1 MRLILAAI
9 LYTAI
14 AITAN
19 AETINLQGL
28 RVGDMRK
35 LQFSPMPKEIPFVEF
50 LTPDGIEI
58 TMDAYKGKIV
68 VLNFWATWCAPC
80 RKEMPELSALQA
92 ELGGIDFEV
101 VTIATG
107 RNEPAEMADFFKNIG
122 VTNLPLYRDPK
133 QVFARKMDVL
143 GLPATIV
150 INRDGA
156 EIARLRGDANWHSQS
171 ALAIMRALI
180 AAP

>member
-1 MRLILAAI
+1 
-9 LYTAI
+9 
-14 AITAN
+14 
-19 AETINLQGL
+19 
-28 RVGDMRK
+28 
-35 LQFSPMPKEIPFVEF
+35 
-50 LTPDGIEI
+50 
-58 TMDAYKGKIV
+58 
-68 VLNFWATWCAPC
+68 
-80 RKEMPELSALQA
+80 MPELSALQA

-107 RNEPAEMADFFKNIG
+107 RNDPAEMADFFKNIG

-133 QVFARKMDVL
+133 QVFARRMGVL

-156 EIARLRGDANWHSQS
+156 EIARLLGDANWHSQS

-180 AAP
+180 AAR

>member
-1 MRLILAAI
+1 MRLILVAV
-9 LYTAI
+9 LYLVTI
-14 AITAN
+14 TTAN
-19 AETINLQGL
+19 AETINVEGL

-35 LQFSPMPKEIPFVEF
+35 LQFDPMSKEIPFVEF
-50 LTPDGIEI
+50 LTPDGI
-58 TMDAYKGKIV
+58 
-68 VLNFWATWCAPC
+68 
-80 RKEMPELSALQA
+80 EMPELSALQA

-133 QVFARKMDVL
+133 QVFARKMGVL

-150 INRDGA
+150 INRNGA
-156 EIARLRGDANWHSQS
+156 EIARLLGDANWHSPS

-180 AAP
+180 AAR

>member
-28 RVGDMRK
+28 RIGDMRK

-50 LTPDGIEI
+50 LTPNEIKI

-80 RKEMPELSALQA
+80 RKEMPGLSALQA